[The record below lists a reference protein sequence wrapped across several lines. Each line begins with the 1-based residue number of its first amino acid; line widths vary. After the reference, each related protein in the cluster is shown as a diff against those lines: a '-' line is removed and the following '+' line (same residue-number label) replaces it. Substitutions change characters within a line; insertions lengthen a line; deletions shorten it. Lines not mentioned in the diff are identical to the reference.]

1 MKSIENH
8 AETNSNMPSNQEP
21 TFLASLVIIALCT
34 SFGVNAVAIKISLTG
49 MGTFTTAG
57 LRFLIASLAIA
68 IWALFTGQ
76 PLGVNRNQ
84 LRKLILL
91 SIIFT
96 CQLGLFYLGLSLT
109 YASRGV
115 LMTNLQPFFVLI
127 LAHFFI
133 PGDRITGRKI
143 FGILLGFAG
152 VFLLFLEKK
161 GISAD
166 VRTGDLLVLFTVVLW
181 AVNAIYTKK
190 IISDFR
196 PFQIVLYPGMI
207 SVPFFLTAGYIW
219 DAPMIGEPDLK
230 VVLSLLY
237 QSLVTASFGFV
248 VWTSMLRKYGAVTL
262 HSYIFILPVSGVL
275 FGGII
280 LGEPVGTFKVLLAL
294 LLIVSG
300 IIIVHSSFPFGR
312 LKIEP

>member
-8 AETNSNMPSNQEP
+8 AETHSNASSNQEP

-57 LRFLIASLAIA
+57 LRFLIASLAIT

-76 PLGVNRNQ
+76 PIGVNRNQ
-84 LRKLILL
+84 LRKLVLL
-91 SIIFT
+91 AIIFT

-143 FGILLGFAG
+143 VGILLGFSG

-166 VRTGDLLVLFTVVLW
+166 VRTGDLLVLVTVLLW

-190 IISDFR
+190 IISNFR

-207 SVPFFLTAGYIW
+207 SVPFFLMAGYIW
-219 DAPMIGEPDLK
+219 DDPMIGEPDLK

-262 HSYIFILPVSGVL
+262 HSYIFILPVSGVF
-275 FGGII
+275 FGGVI